1 MAEPTV
7 FEMEIE
13 GVVHPIEDK
22 TARAGMLVPTLNTEG
37 EVTALKDSEDVSH
50 DLADTVARQELEKL
64 RVYTTAEQDTGKT
77 WIDGKKIYR
86 KVFEVP
92 NTLTGAGEIMVP
104 QDYIETPVQVN
115 AFTNQKATVP
125 SAPGKRILP
134 FAFYGSLSYSGSI
147 SIFGQSTTYVS
158 NKIFIQVGADLVAE
172 TGSIVII
179 IEYTKRS

>member
-22 TARAGMLVPTLNTEG
+22 TARQEIQS
-37 EVTALKDSEDVSH
+37 LK
-50 DLADTVARQELEKL
+50 
-64 RVYTTAEQDTGKT
+64 VYATAEQDTGKT

-92 NTLTGAGEIMVP
+92 NTLTGAGNITVP

-115 AFTNQKATVP
+115 AFTNQKATLA

-134 FAFYGSLSYSGSI
+134 FGFYGSLGYYGSI
-147 SIFGQSTTYVS
+147 SVFGQSATFVS
-158 NKIFIQVGADLVAE
+158 NSIFFQIGGDLVAE
-172 TGSIVII
+172 TESIVII